1 MRNASMI
8 LGVIAG
14 LIGMIVGFFGYGY
27 IEFIDA
33 YGEIEGL
40 AEQVD
45 NAQFIQ
51 AASIIAPLL
60 AIAGGAMAHARALI
74 GGILLLISAVG
85 MYFAFG
91 FNAFTMFPVAFAAVA
106 GILGLAAGKP
116 DEPKAHF

>member
-27 IEFIDA
+27 IAFIDT

-51 AASIIAPLL
+51 AASIVAPLL
-60 AIAGGAMAHARALI
+60 AVAGGAMAHARALI

-106 GILGLAAGKP
+106 GLLGLAAGKP

>member
-27 IEFIDA
+27 IEFIDT

-40 AEQVD
+40 AEQVN

>member
-8 LGVIAG
+8 LGIIAG

-27 IEFIDA
+27 IEFIDY
-33 YGEIEGL
+33 YGEIEGF

-51 AASIIAPLL
+51 GASIIAPLL

-74 GGILLLISAVG
+74 GGVLLLISAVG

-91 FNAFTMFPVAFAAVA
+91 FNVFTMFPVAFAAVA